1 MAGPALQMLL
11 ASHHEDAHLHR
22 TIVRVG
28 AVCAWVVSLVY
39 VVLAAVTGAGS
50 LWIQAVSPLLAAILM
65 TAQIGFDR
73 EDARVA
79 LGGSGL
85 LVAVWYTIFGSAQT
99 VVAEALTLVVI
110 AALAMFFV
118 TSHRRMVASGITLAL
133 FGLPFLWPIDTEEKL
148 VLAPILAMS
157 FVITHLVLC
166 TIQNAATAASSRYR
180 VLFDTSPTA
189 VLEEDWSESIEYV
202 RSEYTGKPNR
212 LRQFL
217 LAYPAVVEKAVSM
230 AKVLRAN
237 EAAVS
242 LLEIDDLDD
251 YLGYRDPSWVNE
263 HTIEGIVDAL
273 VSLYDEVPTWEAE
286 LPMRTKTGSVKWL
299 HARSMQA
306 RPGAVGTSIV
316 VAVADITHMRERSDA
331 MAELIKAK
339 DEFIANVSHE
349 LRTPLTAVIG
359 LTSEMAGSAPMT
371 SEEQTELLQLV
382 ADQAAEMANIVD
394 DLLVAARSDMG
405 TVSVDIQ
412 EVDLIA
418 ELEATVEGVGLEVTV
433 QEESLPTVLADPKRV
448 RQILRN
454 LLTNALRYGGPE
466 RRVVAG
472 SLSDQAW
479 LEVRDNGPGIP
490 DEEAQ
495 QVFEPYV
502 TGHSGAEGSVGL
514 GLAVAR
520 QLAELMGGSLQYE
533 RSDGESVF
541 TLRLPLAAK
550 RGQILASHAQ

>member
-1 MAGPALQMLL
+1 MAGRALQMLL
-11 ASHHEDAHLHR
+11 ASDHQDAHLHR

-28 AVCAWVVSLVY
+28 AACAWVISLVY
-39 VVLAAVTGAGS
+39 VVIAAVTGAGS
-50 LWIQAVSPLLAAILM
+50 VWIQAVSPVLAAILM
-65 TAQIGFDR
+65 TAQVAFDR

-79 LGGSGL
+79 LAGSGL
-85 LVAVWYTIFGSAQT
+85 VVAAWYTAFGSAQT
-99 VVAEALTLVVI
+99 VAAEALTLVVI

-118 TSHRRMVASGITLAL
+118 TSRRVMVASGITLVL
-133 FGLPFLWPIDTEEKL
+133 FGLPFLWPIDTEEKV
-148 VLAPILAMS
+148 VLAPIVAMS
-157 FVITHLVLC
+157 FVLTHLVLS
-166 TIQNAATAASSRYR
+166 TIQNAAMSASSRYR

-217 LAYPAVVEKAVSM
+217 LAYPAVVEKAVSL
-230 AKVLRAN
+230 ARVLHAN

-242 LLEIDDLDD
+242 LLEIDVVDD
-251 YLGYRDPSWVNE
+251 YLGYRDPRWVNE

-273 VSLYDEVPTWEAE
+273 VRLYDNAPTWEAE
-286 LPMRTKTGSVKWL
+286 LPMRTRAGSIKWL

-306 RPGAVGTSIV
+306 RPGAPGTSIV
-316 VAVADITHMRERSDA
+316 VAVADITYVKERSQA
-331 MAELIKAK
+331 MADLIKAK

-359 LTSEMAGSAPMT
+359 LTSEMADDTVMT
-371 SEEQTELLQLV
+371 AEEQTELLHLV
-382 ADQAAEMANIVD
+382 ADQAAEMSNIVD

-405 TVSVDIQ
+405 TVSIDIQ
-412 EVDLIA
+412 EVDLLA
-418 ELEATVEGVGLEVTV
+418 ELEATMDGVGLDVPVV
-433 QEESLPTVLADPKRV
+433 QEGLPVVLADPRRV

-466 RRVVAG
+466 RRVVTG
-472 SLSDQAW
+472 SLSNEVW

-495 QVFEPYV
+495 HIFEPYV

-533 RSDGESVF
+533 RSGAESVF
-541 TLRLPLAAK
+541 RLQLPIAAK
-550 RGQILASHAQ
+550 RGVVLASHAQ